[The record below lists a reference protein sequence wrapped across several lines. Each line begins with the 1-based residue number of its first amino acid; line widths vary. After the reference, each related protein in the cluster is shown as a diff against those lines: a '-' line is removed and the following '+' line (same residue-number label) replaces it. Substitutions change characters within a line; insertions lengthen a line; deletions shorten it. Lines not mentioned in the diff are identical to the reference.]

1 MIHFTCDRCKKV
13 ISPFVYRISPE
24 KFSNADYSMSTP
36 ITTTDDILFEKLRS
50 LQLCRDCL
58 EQIAAYTMNYN
69 VDINS
74 EGGGYS
80 PHTAASRFR
89 SQIRSLNRQK
99 MTAAS

>member
-1 MIHFTCDRCKKV
+1 MILIKCDRCKEI
-13 ISPFVYRISPE
+13 ISSFVYRISPE

-74 EGGGYS
+74 EGGGTA
-80 PHTAASRFR
+80 HTQRRAGSGARSAA
-89 SQIRSLNRQK
+89 
-99 MTAAS
+99 

>member
-1 MIHFTCDRCKKV
+1 MILIKCDRCKE
-13 ISPFVYRISPE
+13 IIGSFVHRISPE

-36 ITTTDDILFEKLRS
+36 ITTTDDILFEKLSS

-74 EGGGYS
+74 EGGGYA
-80 PHTAASRFR
+80 PHTAASRFG
-89 SQIRSLNRQK
+89 SQSRSLSRQK